1 MDVTDLISLL
11 TQLTVTSKPPSI
23 DGQADCLQ
31 RQDHSVVSHLSS
43 TCSVENIQAYVTRF
57 LRGVLLITIP
67 GSFPG
72 VAEPSMPGMKLTM
85 QEKRNKTVRIS
96 MPQCFKDSNSETP

>member
-43 TCSVENIQAYVTRF
+43 TCNIQAYVTRF

-72 VAEPSMPGMKLTM
+72 VAEPSMPG
-85 QEKRNKTVRIS
+85 
-96 MPQCFKDSNSETP
+96 